1 MGRPTMVRRVLRL
14 LWHVLRAVLA
24 VGAVFGPVP
33 PPPPPPPPPIEVVR
47 DGDAE
52 MLEKE

>member
-1 MGRPTMVRRVLRL
+1 MGRPTMVRRVLRI

-33 PPPPPPPPPIEVVR
+33 PPPPPPPTAIEVVQ
-47 DGDAE
+47 DGDGE
-52 MLEKE
+52 TLDEQ